1 VFLAIVKFGDHL
13 LKMEFIFDSN
23 VTNFTPNQLVRQFLN
38 FETFLVSGHVFLLRT
53 FVETDMCL

>member
-1 VFLAIVKFGDHL
+1 
-13 LKMEFIFDSN
+13 MEFIFDSN